1 VDASLRVHACHT
13 RLRELEVLKN
23 TLLRALADDPTL
35 QHRDIVV
42 MAPDISAYA
51 PYLAAVFG
59 EQAQYRS
66 DPLHIPWHLADVG
79 LARTHPLMSAFAQMM
94 DLAESR
100 FTVSEVLDFL
110 DVPAVARRFAIDRS
124 SRDTLERWLQRA
136 HVAWGLDAA
145 MKAEAGA
152 AATDANSWQ
161 FGLDRMYAG
170 LIVGEGTDESA
181 EESENDLDGQSPQ

>member
-1 VDASLRVHACHT
+1 MGEREADRRGLGVRDAPIREQQAGGASLGDILPALRHDASLRVHACHT

-23 TLLRALADDPTL
+23 ALLRCLADDPTL

-42 MAPDISAYA
+42 MAPDIGAYA

-59 EQAQYRS
+59 EPAQYRS

-79 LARTHPLMSAFAQMM
+79 LARAHPLMSAFAQVL

-110 DVPAVARRFAIDRS
+110 DVPAVARRFAIDADLRHA
-124 SRDTLERWLQRA
+124 TRWSA
-136 HVAWGLDAA
+136 GCAAPAWR
-145 MKAEAGA
+145 GA
-152 AATDANSWQ
+152 WMP
-161 FGLDRMYAG
+161 R
-170 LIVGEGTDESA
+170 
-181 EESENDLDGQSPQ
+181 